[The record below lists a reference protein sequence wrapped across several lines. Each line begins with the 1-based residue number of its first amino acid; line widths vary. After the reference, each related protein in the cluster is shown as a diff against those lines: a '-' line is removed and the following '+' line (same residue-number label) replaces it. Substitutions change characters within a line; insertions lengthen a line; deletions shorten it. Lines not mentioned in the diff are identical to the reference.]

1 MTLAYPS
8 RRLPT
13 AAELPGSDETPVDNQ
28 LQDDIPQLLKA
39 VLQRIWDDRSD
50 WFFAVDMGIYYHP
63 DRPAI
68 VPDAFLS
75 IGVPR
80 FKGVNGRLS
89 YVLWEEEN
97 IVPIFALEVVSQTY
111 NGEYETK
118 LEDYQDLGILYYG
131 IYNIKAG
138 TGRKFAQRSSLEVY
152 KQVNGVYQRQAGN
165 PVWMPEIGLGLGC
178 ETNSYGGW
186 EREWLYWYT
195 QDGDRYVSDREL
207 RQQEREQRILSQ
219 WETAQERQRRFMA
232 EQETEEERQRRFMA
246 EQETEEERERGLRA
260 EQEVIQEREARLQ
273 AEQRLQELENRL
285 KALGLEE

>member
-8 RRLPT
+8 RQLPT
-13 AAELPGSDETPVDNQ
+13 AAELPDSDETPVDNQ

-39 VLQRIWDDRSD
+39 ILQRLWDDRSD

-80 FKGVNGRLS
+80 FKDVNGRLS
-89 YVLWEEEN
+89 YVLWEEQN
-97 IVPIFALEVVSQTY
+97 IAPIFVLEVVSQNY

-118 LEDYQDLGILYYG
+118 LEDYQDLGVLYYG
-131 IYNIKAG
+131 IYNPKAG
-138 TGRKFAQRSSLEVY
+138 KGRKFFQRAPLEVY
-152 KQVNGVYQRQAGN
+152 KQVNGIYQYQLGN

-178 ETNSYGGW
+178 ETNIHGGW

-207 RQQEREQRILSQ
+207 RQQERERRILSQ
-219 WETAQERQRRFMA
+219 WETAQERQRRLIA
-232 EQETEEERQRRFMA
+232 EQEA
-246 EQETEEERERGLRA
+246 A
-260 EQEVIQEREARLQ
+260 QEREERLK

-285 KALGLEE
+285 KALGEEV